1 MKEIKIYEIPN
12 IDSIERIDDPYI
24 GMIFYV
30 ADIDTYYSVKTLK
43 EINSINMKGSKVVE
57 YVIDEYADFGTG
69 SGGGSGLTAA
79 QLSNIAKIPAI
90 QSTVDALPNN
100 YASKNHNHSEYA
112 SSSHRHDASEIDNLP
127 SGGGS
132 GEGLTSTQKQQLQT
146 AYEHSQSTHVTSD
159 DLLNIDAVSLN
170 GKKFSEPMTM
180 TEYNRLTEKDPNT
193 IYLIDDNSSIIGV
206 PDFTQADTGK
216 YLAVNSD
223 GTSLA
228 WVNAPSGSGSTSTIE
243 IINDL
248 TTGGTDKALSAE
260 QGKILKNEVNTV
272 ISDYLGNKKLIYLTQ
287 TEYNSLTEEEKK
299 DESVVYNITDAPTG
313 FSGILTSENGTKFK
327 LVVSNDGTLSTEAIR
342 ETIYGE
348 IVLDKTSLSLNEGE
362 TGTFTV
368 SLDKAPTSEEAI
380 SISVANSN
388 CTVNPSSLSFTS
400 SNYSNAQE
408 VNVTAIHDSLSYE
421 NKTDTIILSNNNVSS
436 KMMAV
441 TINNIDE
448 DPNALSS
455 ISAVYTQG
463 DTIVYPNTSL
473 DSLKSNLVVTATYNN
488 NRTETVTDYTL
499 SGTLAVG
506 TSTITVT
513 YNDKT
518 TTFNVTVSEQNI
530 GDSTYYVNL
539 DFNDN
544 SNSSIVTNLAD
555 GKHNASIYGASLASW
570 ENGVIRITTK
580 GAAGNQ
586 GLKIIDLDTVIN
598 EMSIEMVFQNMDE
611 TKTNSVI
618 TNITGLGNE
627 RIIGQLKPNGF
638 KFDVNAY
645 NDGNK
650 RFVATFDHTCAM
662 TEKNHMLLSLKSGE
676 SVLYVNGLE
685 VKRTNDTYT
694 NLSMKLV
701 QLAEYNFDGNIEL
714 FKIYKKALS
723 STEVTAAYNDYLA
736 K

>member
-1 MKEIKIYEIPN
+1 MLINNKSLIKTINKLNLTDDEREKFNKISEDDRGNFLYNGKPVTGGATEAQATQIEAN
-12 IDSIERIDDPYI
+12 KTAIGDS
-24 GMIFYV
+24 
-30 ADIDTYYSVKTLK
+30 S
-43 EINSINMKGSKVVE
+43 
-57 YVIDEYADFGTG
+57 
-69 SGGGSGLTAA
+69 SGLIKEVNDIKNTELQNLNTAI
-79 QLSNIAKIPAI
+79 LRVNE
-90 QSTVDALPNN
+90 TVGN
-100 YASKNHNHSEYA
+100 KSE
-112 SSSHRHDASEIDNLP
+112 LP
-127 SGGGS
+127 SGDANVIAS
-132 GEGLTSTQKQQLQT
+132 INRIDNKGEGLTTEQAQHLQT
-146 AYEHSQSTHVTSD
+146 AYLHSQSTHVTSD

-170 GKKFSEPMTM
+170 GKKFSDPMTKV
-180 TEYNRLTEKDPNT
+180 EYDAIDNKDSNT
-193 IYLIDDNSSIIGV
+193 IYLIDDDYSVIGV
-206 PDFTQADTGK
+206 PNFTQADTGK
-216 YLAVNSD
+216 YLAVNSG
-223 GTSLA
+223 GTALA
-228 WVNAPSGSGSTSTIE
+228 WVNAPSGSGNTSTIE

-287 TEYNSLTEEEKK
+287 TEYNSLTEEEKN
-299 DESVVYNITDAPTG
+299 DESVVYNITDAPTET
-313 FSGILTSENGTKFK
+313 FDGILTSENGTKFK

-348 IVLDKTSLSLNEGE
+348 IVLNKTSLSLNEGE

-368 SLDKAPTSEEAI
+368 SLDKAPTSEEVI

-408 VNVTAIHDSLSYE
+408 VNVTAIRDSLSYE

-463 DTIVYPNTSL
+463 DTTVYPNTSL

-499 SGTLAVG
+499 SGTLVAG

-518 TTFNVTVSEQNI
+518 TTFNVNVSEISI
-530 GDSTYYVNL
+530 GDSNYYVNL

-544 SNSSIVTNLAD
+544 SNSPTVTNLAD
-555 GKHNASIYGASLASW
+555 NNYNATINTLSLVSW
-570 ENGVIRITTK
+570 ENGAIRTNKNGSLTIR
-580 GAAGNQ
+580 N
-586 GLKIIDLDTVIN
+586 IN
-598 EMSIEMVFQNMDE
+598 LTPTEISIEIVFQLMDE
-611 TKTNSVI
+611 SKNNA
-618 TNITGLGNE
+618 NIFKLEGSGNE
-627 RIIGQLKPNGF
+627 KITAQFTSTGANIYPDAVK
-638 KFDVNAY
+638 
-645 NDGNK
+645 DGNK
-650 RFVATFDHTCAM
+650 VFLGILQATFNI
-662 TEKNHMLLSLKSGE
+662 TEKKHIILSLKSGE
-676 SVLYVNGLE
+676 TVFYVDGSE
-685 VKRTNDTYT
+685 TYRLNT
-694 NLSMKLV
+694 AFDNLNIKNI
-701 QLAEYNFDGNIEL
+701 LAVNYNFDGTIEL

-723 STEVTAAYNDYLA
+723 SDEVIAAYNNYLA

>member
-12 IDSIERIDDPYI
+12 IDFVERIDDPYI

-30 ADIDTYYSVKTLK
+30 TDIDAYYSVKTLK
-43 EINSINMKGSKVVE
+43 EINGINMKGSKVVE
-57 YVIDEYADFGTG
+57 YVIDEYADFRTG
-69 SGGGSGLTAA
+69 SGGGSGLTST

-90 QSTVDALPNN
+90 QATVDALPNN

-127 SGGGS
+127 SGGGT
-132 GEGLTSTQKQQLQT
+132 GLTSEQTQQLQT

-170 GKKFSEPMTM
+170 GKKFSNPMTKV
-180 TEYNRLTEKDPNT
+180 EYDAIDNKDSNT
-193 IYLIDDNSSIIGV
+193 IYLIDDDYSVIGV
-206 PDFTQADTGK
+206 PNFTQADTGK

-223 GTSLA
+223 GTALA

-299 DESVVYNITDAPTG
+299 DESVVYNITDAPTET
-313 FSGILTSENGTKFK
+313 FDGILTSENGTKFK

-342 ETIYGE
+342 ETVYGE

-380 SISVANSN
+380 SISVNNSN

-400 SNYSNAQE
+400 SNYSDGQE
-408 VNVTAIHDSLSYE
+408 VTVTAIHDSLSYE
-421 NKTDTIILSNNNVSS
+421 NKTDTIILSNDNVSS

-441 TINNIDE
+441 TINNIDK

-499 SGTLAVG
+499 SGTLVAG

-518 TTFNVTVSEQNI
+518 TTFNVTVSEISI
-530 GDSTYYVNL
+530 GDSNYYVNL

-544 SNSSIVTNLAD
+544 SKSPIITNLAD
-555 GKHNASIYGASLASW
+555 NNYNASMNQLSIVSW
-570 ENGVIRITTK
+570 ENGVIRTNNTSSLSIR
-580 GAAGNQ
+580 N
-586 GLKIIDLDTVIN
+586 IN
-598 EMSIEMVFQNMDE
+598 LTPTEMSIEIVFQLMDE
-611 TKTNSVI
+611 SKNNA
-618 TNITGLGNE
+618 NIFKLTSSSGNE
-627 RIIGQLKPNGF
+627 KILAQFNPTGINIYPDAVK
-638 KFDVNAY
+638 
-645 NDGNK
+645 DGNK
-650 RFVATFDHTCAM
+650 VYLGSLPATFNI
-662 TEKNHMLLSLKSGE
+662 TEKKHIIVSLKSGE
-676 SVLYVNGLE
+676 TVLYVNGSE
-685 VKRTNDTYT
+685 TYRVNT
-694 NLSMKLV
+694 AFDNLNIKDI
-701 QLAEYNFDGNIEL
+701 LAVNYNFDGTIEL

-723 STEVTAAYNDYLA
+723 SDEVTSAYNNYSSN
-736 K
+736 